1 MCLSDVCFMVRRG
14 KYDIAIACDKMLK
27 VPVISAWEAAIIFS

>member
-1 MCLSDVCFMVRRG
+1 MCLSDVCFMVKRG

-27 VPVISAWEAAIIFS
+27 VPVINAWEATIFIS